1 MPPSVP
7 HPLPLPPRR
16 ADDRAAAIPALKSHT
31 SMYTINL
38 DNLVGIL
45 FLLWIIR
52 VVRRVLI
59 RARLL
64 KYYDDLRR
72 RH

>member
-1 MPPSVP
+1 
-7 HPLPLPPRR
+7 
-16 ADDRAAAIPALKSHT
+16 
-31 SMYTINL
+31 MYTINL
-38 DNLVGIL
+38 DNLIGIL

>member
-1 MPPSVP
+1 
-7 HPLPLPPRR
+7 
-16 ADDRAAAIPALKSHT
+16 
-31 SMYTINL
+31 MYTINL

-64 KYYDDLRR
+64 KHYDDLRR